1 MGESSP
7 SFSFNPLFERKNKKK
22 KETHLWAAQVL
33 KIHRLASSAELEI
46 LQKKKN

>member
-7 SFSFNPLFERKNKKK
+7 SFSFNPLFERKNKK